1 MENLFHYYAGSL
13 NNLIN
18 FSLTSSENTEVNY
31 VLSLLW
37 WVNQFGY
44 VFDDN
49 FIKGGKQGLL
59 FRFEWWFD
67 WMRLRC
73 CKINLQKNLNFLSVD
88 ARVDY
93 GINLEQ
99 EII

>member
-44 VFDDN
+44 VFDDK
-49 FIKGGKQGLL
+49 FIKGGK
-59 FRFEWWFD
+59 
-67 WMRLRC
+67 
-73 CKINLQKNLNFLSVD
+73 
-88 ARVDY
+88 
-93 GINLEQ
+93 
-99 EII
+99 